1 MRAGCPTFFPTALPR
16 PRLLLPKT
24 HPAVIFDKAQRVEA
38 RKRNA
43 NKFLG
48 FHNGGMCLFLGFGK
62 GELCSFGFQFLE
74 PSTFV
79 VGPKACELSQKM
91 GAAAPSM
98 GSRKQGKFFWDIS
111 LSFKFQV
118 AKASILV
125 LCVLGLLRWRWT
137 STSARSTLRNPSLR
151 LPN

>member
-62 GELCSFGFQFLE
+62 GELCSLGFQFLE

-125 LCVLGLLRWRWT
+125 LCVLGLLRWR
-137 STSARSTLRNPSLR
+137 
-151 LPN
+151 